1 MSRGHSCHE
10 FPLYTTIF
18 IWPRLKRTSGKFGE
32 KEFVIQSGKADAYLD
47 SILAEAGGGALLE
60 VGGQVLVDV
69 FEDEVEG
76 HLTLPTRTVANVQQS
91 VEKK

>member
-18 IWPRLKRTSGKFGE
+18 IRHTAGKFGT
-32 KEFVIQSGKADAYLD
+32 KEFVIQSGKVNAYLD

>member
-1 MSRGHSCHE
+1 M
-10 FPLYTTIF
+10 
-18 IWPRLKRTSGKFGE
+18 
-32 KEFVIQSGKADAYLD
+32 IQSGKANAYLD

-60 VGGQVLVDV
+60 VGGQVLVNV
-69 FEDEVEG
+69 LEDEVEG